1 MTVIFLMTYIAA
13 SRQTQHK
20 YRLKGDL
27 NRQTDGMDLRNTEGH
42 LQQAWLSP
50 WQPSLSALQ
59 QLLVV
64 PRDFKEMRTNAQ
76 KSAKMRYYAR
86 TDRSLIEKNL
96 D

>member
-1 MTVIFLMTYIAA
+1 MEKRHGIKQGNEEEAE
-13 SRQTQHK
+13 
-20 YRLKGDL
+20 
-27 NRQTDGMDLRNTEGH
+27 NEGH
-42 LQQAWLSP
+42 LQQAWLP
-50 WQPSLSALQ
+50 LGNLARSALQ
-59 QLLVV
+59 QLLGV